1 MYTIYS
7 SENEE
12 TLPAITEVTE
22 EMPFPEND
30 QQIASQVVTH
40 KTVPPDITL
49 EIVSPKLYTA
59 KLICILK
66 IVLRAI
72 SVSTGTI

>member
-12 TLPAITEVTE
+12 ILPGIPEVTE

-30 QQIASQVVTH
+30 QQMASQVVTH
-40 KTVPPDITL
+40 ETAPPDITL

-59 KLICILK
+59 QP
-66 IVLRAI
+66 I
-72 SVSTGTI
+72 SENGKS